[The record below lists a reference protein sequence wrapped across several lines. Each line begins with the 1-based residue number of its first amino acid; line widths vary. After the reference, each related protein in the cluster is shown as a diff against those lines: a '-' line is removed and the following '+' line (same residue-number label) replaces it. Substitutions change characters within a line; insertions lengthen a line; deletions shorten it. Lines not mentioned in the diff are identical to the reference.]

1 MPKISPAPGHGAP
14 AITDV
19 PAIRPRTGRVIWATV
34 RGAVGLALALAALA
48 AGAWWLLLTQ
58 IVPKIDHWREPM
70 AQQATAALGVPVK
83 IGQVQGRAVG
93 WVPEL
98 TLLDVQLLDA
108 GGRVALKL
116 PQVTMRVSAAS
127 LWPIS
132 LWRRELHM
140 ESLTLVRP
148 QLVVRRD
155 TQGKLHVAG
164 LEIDP
169 NKTKGDASPAL
180 DWLLDQA
187 LIRIDQGSITWVD
200 EWRKAPALQL
210 TGVDLALKNSTG
222 LAKRVHEW
230 RLAATPPAAFGKRF
244 TAQANLSQ
252 ARWQR
257 GTHGQSADGEPLD
270 WRTRWLGQMTRA
282 SNWHS
287 WSGTAN
293 IDLPWV
299 DVQSLK
305 HHASLP
311 FDVQGGNGRIALTLT
326 VKNGQPEHLALDADV
341 KDVGMRLASQLA
353 PLAFK
358 SVAAHI
364 EAQHEPTR
372 TTLQWQGLR
381 FETDDGLRWPS
392 SQARLSWEHAPAKPP
407 APGEVPVLLP
417 ELHGEAWT
425 QTLGGQIEVD
435 RLDLAL
441 LARLADRVPLGQGLR
456 EQLGK
461 LAPSGI
467 ATGIKLAWQGPASAP
482 KTYQASGQLKG
493 MSWAATSEHPGASG
507 AELDFKAHERGGEA
521 SATLSQGWLEFPGV
535 FDEPRIPVGQL
546 KAKLQWQLTPQAQ
559 GLPHIGLDIKE
570 ARFANEDVEGTLNA
584 RWQTGPGQG
593 VGQGARYPG
602 QLKMQGMLLKGKG
615 ERVWRYLP
623 STMLVDARHYVRDA
637 VRSGHTTN
645 ASFEVDGDLWD
656 FPFKEDVGGKF
667 RVKVP
672 LEDVTLDYVP
682 FVKPAPAGAPPTPYW
697 PPFSQ
702 MSGLLIFEGQR
713 MRIEDASTVIGG
725 VGTGKYR
732 LSKVSAVIDDL
743 GNGHPVLKAQG
754 QGQGPLDDL
763 LRYVGISPIDTWTD
777 RVLSEAQGKGDATLN
792 LSMEVP
798 LNEVVKSKV
807 KGQVSISEKDTASL
821 KLGPQVPLMTQVR
834 GAIQFTQDTLKVQA
848 LTKVWG
854 QDFKIN
860 GERDAQGVPRF
871 AASGM
876 VSGEALR
883 SAVDWPA
890 MVQLGQYVSGQTP
903 VVVTVALNR
912 NKASSGP
919 PGTVSGTAQKATSN
933 ARPELQINS
942 TLQGLALRLPAP
954 LNKPA
959 DEAWPLKLTHRGEGA
974 DTRFDRLMLELG
986 GPAQI
991 LADYK
996 RDVSGAQPKVRQGVI
1011 SIVQGTGG
1019 TAPLST
1025 LDKVTGRMMVPQ
1037 LDVDAWQQVMDTLKA
1052 APVATGIGSTQATSA
1067 QATGT
1072 HSANNSDGLDGYL
1085 PDTFSLKAGTLSWR
1099 QRSFKDVNVTLS
1111 RPTAQAWHAVIDA
1124 PLMAGVVDIKPEGD
1138 ANKVVARLSRLSVP
1152 AAEAEALEDQA
1163 AQQMLTPEPANVPA
1177 LDIVIDQFDWRGIPL
1192 GKLEVEANNR
1202 LVAAPGNT
1210 PLTEWRLSK
1219 FKLSSADAQL
1229 QAQGNWA
1236 ALGAQAAAAAP
1247 TRKGQ
1252 KLRHRAAFKFAL
1264 DLQNTGTMLSRL
1276 GLPQTLKGGKGKV
1289 SGQVSW
1295 MGSPLEPD
1303 AASLSGDVK
1312 VALEEGQFLK
1322 ADPGIAKLLGVL
1334 SLQSLPRRLSLDFR
1348 DVFQQG
1354 FAFDRVDG
1362 DVKINQGL
1370 AETRNLR
1377 MRGVQAVVLMEGQA
1391 DLAQET
1397 QNLRVFVVP
1406 EINAGT
1412 ASLAYAAINPAIGL
1426 GTFIAQVLLRKTV
1439 VEASTREFTIKGSW
1453 ADPQVEQ
1460 VKKTSVPAMEGE
1472 PPTAAASAPST
1483 TAPAAS
1489 GSK

>member
-1 MPKISPAPGHGAP
+1 M
-14 AITDV
+14 
-19 PAIRPRTGRVIWATV
+19 IWATV
-34 RGAVGLALALAALA
+34 RGAVGLALALTALA

-58 IVPKIDHWREPM
+58 IVPKIDRWREPM

-98 TLLDVQLLDA
+98 TLVDVQLLDA
-108 GGRVALKL
+108 GGRVALRL
-116 PQVTMRVSAAS
+116 PQVTMRVSASS

-132 LWRRELHM
+132 LWRHELHM

-148 QLVVRRD
+148 QLEVRRD

-164 LEIDP
+164 LVIDP
-169 NKTKGDASPAL
+169 NNTTGDASPAL

-210 TGVDLALKNSTG
+210 TGVDLALKNRPG
-222 LAKRVHEW
+222 LAKRLHEW
-230 RLAATPPAAFGKRF
+230 SLAATPPAAFGKRF
-244 TAQANLSQ
+244 TAQASLSQ

-257 GTHGQSADGEPLD
+257 GTLGQSADGEPLD

-287 WSGTAN
+287 WSGKASVE
-293 IDLPWV
+293 LPWV

-311 FDVQGGNGRIALTLT
+311 FEVQGGHGRLALTLT
-326 VKNGQPEHLALDADV
+326 VKNGQPEHMALDADV

-358 SVAAHI
+358 AVAAHL

-381 FETDDGLRWPS
+381 FETDDGLQWPA
-392 SQARLSWEHAPAKPP
+392 SQARLSWDHAPAKPP

-456 EQLGK
+456 EQLDK
-461 LAPSGI
+461 LNPSGI
-467 ATGIKLAWQGPASAP
+467 ATGIKLAWQGPANAP

-493 MSWAATSEHPGASG
+493 LSWAATSEHPGASG

-521 SATLSQGWLEFPGV
+521 SATLSHGWLEFPGV
-535 FDEPRIPVGQL
+535 FDEPRIPVDQF
-546 KAKLQWQLTPQAQ
+546 KAQLQWQVTPQAQ
-559 GLPHIGLDIKE
+559 GLPHIGLDIQE
-570 ARFANEDVEGTLNA
+570 ARFANDDVEGSLNA
-584 RWQTGPGQG
+584 RWQTGPGEG
-593 VGQGARYPG
+593 VGLGARYPG
-602 QLKMQGMLLKGKG
+602 KLNMQGVLLKGKG

-637 VRSGHTTN
+637 VRSGHTSN
-645 ASFEVDGDLWD
+645 ASFEVDGDLWE

-672 LEDVTLDYVP
+672 LQDVTLDYVP
-682 FVKPAPAGAPPTPYW
+682 FVKPAPAGTPATPYW

-725 VGTGKYR
+725 VGTGKFK
-732 LSKVSAVIDDL
+732 LNKVNAVIDDL
-743 GNGHPVLKAQG
+743 GNGHPVLKVQG

-763 LRYVGISPIDTWTD
+763 LRYVGTSPIDTWTD
-777 RVLSEAQGKGDATLN
+777 RVLSEAQGKGDATLS
-792 LSMEVP
+792 LTMEVP

-807 KGQVSISEKDTASL
+807 KGQVSLSDKDAASL

-871 AASGM
+871 AASGT

-890 MVQLGQYVSGQTP
+890 MVQLGQYVSGQAP
-903 VVVTVALNR
+903 VVVTVALTR
-912 NKASSGP
+912 SKAASL
-919 PGTVSGTAQKATSN
+919 PGTVNGSASKAPSS

-954 LNKPA
+954 LNKAA
-959 DEAWPLKLTHRGEGA
+959 DEAWPLKLTHRGDGN

-986 GPAQI
+986 GPTQI
-991 LADYK
+991 LADYR

-1011 SIVQGTGG
+1011 SMVQGTGG
-1019 TAPLST
+1019 TAPLNVP
-1025 LDKVTGRMMVPQ
+1025 DKVTGRMVVPQ

-1052 APVATGIGSTQATSA
+1052 APVASGIGSAHVPA
-1067 QATGT
+1067 T
-1072 HSANNSDGLDGYL
+1072 HSNNTGGDSLDSYL

-1111 RPTAQAWHAVIDA
+1111 RPAAQAWHAVIDA

-1138 ANKVVARLSRLSVP
+1138 ASKVVARLSRLSVP

-1163 AQQMLTPEPANVPA
+1163 AQQMLTPEPASVPA

-1202 LVAAPGNT
+1202 LLSTPGT
-1210 PLTEWRLSK
+1210 APLTEWRLSK

-1236 ALGAQAAAAAP
+1236 ALGAQAAASAP
-1247 TRKGQ
+1247 SRKGQ

-1264 DLQNTGTMLSRL
+1264 DLQNTGSLLGRL

-1295 MGSPLEPD
+1295 LGSPLEPD

-1370 AETRNLR
+1370 ADTRNLR

-1426 GTFIAQVLLRKTV
+1426 GTFIAQVLLRKAV

-1460 VKKTSVPAMEGE
+1460 VKKTTVPAMEGE
-1472 PPTAAASAPST
+1472 APAAAAPALPAAASATS
-1483 TAPAAS
+1483 APA
-1489 GSK
+1489 SK